1 MALTVPA
8 PPEQDQLADVRQ
20 RRYVVTDVVRSAL
33 PSDPLLLLGHGLQHL
48 A

>member
-8 PPEQDQLADVRQ
+8 PPEQGQLVDVRQ

-33 PSDPLLLLGHGLQHL
+33 PGDPLLILGHGLQH
-48 A
+48 